1 MTWIL
6 TAIYTQAEKIP
17 PSSLDIRL
25 EEFSNSSL
33 FTEFITKKIDEFGLF
48 TLLVIKCLKQ
58 KLATPSSKSAV
69 PRLYLSVDVQQL
81 HEKNS
86 RLKSQSICKIF
97 SPRNFPSSL
106 YWCSRPINLH
116 LDI

>member
-1 MTWIL
+1 MFKSLFKIHVIKHDMDL
-6 TAIYTQAEKIP
+6 NSYLYTSRKIP

-25 EEFSNSSL
+25 EEFLNSSL
-33 FTEFITKKIDEFGLF
+33 FIEFITKIRKIDEFGLF

-81 HEKNS
+81 HQKNS
-86 RLKSQSICKIF
+86 RLKK
-97 SPRNFPSSL
+97 PE
-106 YWCSRPINLH
+106 H
-116 LDI
+116 L